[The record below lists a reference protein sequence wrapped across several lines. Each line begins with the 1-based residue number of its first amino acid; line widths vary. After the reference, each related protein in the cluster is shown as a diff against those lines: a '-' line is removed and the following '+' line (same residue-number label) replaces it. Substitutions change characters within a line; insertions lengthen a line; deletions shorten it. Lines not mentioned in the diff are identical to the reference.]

1 MFANGNGL
9 PLPSNFDRPLRLT
22 GEAARPQPTGQCHF
36 VLLHPSLHNQRCSCQ
51 MFRHNRSAPG
61 DICDCGH
68 QACYHLP
75 DSSSQRPYEP
85 MSLNLEHV
93 LLERIKRLE
102 QTIQN
107 EREVRD
113 NMMQRERHAWEREL
127 RIFREALAPFYKSE
141 QGMRRKLI
149 ELEDRVE
156 GNYDEQV
163 RLKER
168 VVAIDDTNM
177 TIEKRV
183 EELEGSRGKRRRISR
198 QHYREDSMPNGYP
211 MDDGRLMSS
220 NPDERS
226 VQSSSS
232 RALSPSSNIHTVP
245 EADGPRSSG
254 ILNLMDMP
262 RSTPHAAPIR
272 KTPPA
277 CEPRS
282 SGFLA
287 LDLAERTANGM
298 QASSPPK
305 NHILPPIY
313 HAMSGHLDSPPYA
326 RSNPD
331 ATFERRSPI
340 IPRPLQHGLIT
351 NAMRASPPDL
361 SPRKRKHFAAL
372 DVLADVSVASPL
384 FH

>member
-1 MFANGNGL
+1 MFANGNSL

-36 VLLHPSLHNQRCSCQ
+36 VLLHPSVHNQRCSCQ

-113 NMMQRERHAWEREL
+113 NMMQRERQAWEREL

-211 MDDGRLMSS
+211 VDDVRRMSS

-272 KTPPA
+272 KHLQHVSPDQAASLPLTLLNEQPTGCRPRALPRITSSHQFITLCQDIPILHPMPDLILTPRLNVEVP
-277 CEPRS
+277 S
-282 SGFLA
+282 SLV
-287 LDLAERTANGM
+287 
-298 QASSPPK
+298 
-305 NHILPPIY
+305 
-313 HAMSGHLDSPPYA
+313 
-326 RSNPD
+326 RSNT
-331 ATFERRSPI
+331 A
-340 IPRPLQHGLIT
+340 
-351 NAMRASPPDL
+351 
-361 SPRKRKHFAAL
+361 
-372 DVLADVSVASPL
+372 
-384 FH
+384 